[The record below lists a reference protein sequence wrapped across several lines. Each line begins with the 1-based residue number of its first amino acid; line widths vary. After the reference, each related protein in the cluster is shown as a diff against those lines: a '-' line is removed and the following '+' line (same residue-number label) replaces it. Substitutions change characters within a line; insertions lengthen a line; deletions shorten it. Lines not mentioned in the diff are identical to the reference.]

1 LNLKKINRNR
11 NRIES
16 KNRVVNYIISRKMG
30 MDGNGKRISYFIYA
44 TISWCRRERRKI
56 NNNMDRQGGGRKRK
70 ENSMSEGR
78 NKLEFIR
85 FDI

>member
-1 LNLKKINRNR
+1 MNLKKINRNR
-11 NRIES
+11 NRIKS
-16 KNRVVNYIISRKMG
+16 KNRVVNYIISRKTG

-44 TISWCRRERRKI
+44 AISWCRRERRKI

-70 ENSMSEGR
+70 ENGMSEGR
-78 NKLEFIR
+78 KLEFIR